1 MRFGSL
7 FFSNAAAC
15 VADDRKG
22 EIMRVLWVQVRDFS
36 LFDLVIS
43 FDFHAGIN
51 AAAHSLLPPI
61 KHVDRSFWVVD
72 ASLVKYICYKSKLN
86 SG

>member
-1 MRFGSL
+1 MRFGTL
-7 FFSNAAAC
+7 FLSNAVGC
-15 VADDRKG
+15 VADDQKR
-22 EIMRVLWVQVRDFS
+22 EIMRVLWVHVRDFS

-43 FDFHAGIN
+43 FDYHVGIN

-72 ASLVKYICYKSKLN
+72 ASLVKYIRYKSKSN